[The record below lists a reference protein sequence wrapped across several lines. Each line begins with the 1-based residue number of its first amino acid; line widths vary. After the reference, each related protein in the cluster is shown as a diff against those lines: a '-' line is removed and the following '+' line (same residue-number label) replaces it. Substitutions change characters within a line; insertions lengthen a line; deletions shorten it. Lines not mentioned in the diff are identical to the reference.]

1 MEQTIDKRAEMMGTA
16 KVPGAIVK
24 LAVPAIVSMVVMAI
38 YNMADT
44 YFVSMSPEGYFG
56 TAAVSVYMPIMLLR
70 RRSRFCLRRAARPI
84 FRGFSARRKRQKRAH
99 GDYHHHPFLFV
110 GDPCRRSRGNL
121 LPNRSCLRS
130 ARREILSI
138 LHRLRA
144 GSAHCLAGAAD
155 QYGL

>member
-56 TAAVSVYMPIMLLR
+56 TAAVSVYMPIMLLTQALSILFAAGGAAYL
-70 RRSRFCLRRAARPI
+70 SRLLGAQE
-84 FRGFSARRKRQKRAH
+84 RQKR
-99 GDYHHHPFLFV
+99 G
-110 GDPCRRSRGNL
+110 
-121 LPNRSCLRS
+121 
-130 ARREILSI
+130 ARRLPPSSFPFCRGSLSP
-138 LHRLRA
+138 
-144 GSAHCLAGAAD
+144 
-155 QYGL
+155 